1 MSFSLNSY
9 YIGGR
14 VDMGL
19 VGSEGVFQH
28 SLINLFF
35 PSVLNMDN
43 LQIDT
48 VGYGYFLKLHQP
60 VH

>member
-19 VGSEGVFQH
+19 VWLGVRE
-28 SLINLFF
+28 LF
-35 PSVLNMDN
+35 S
-43 LQIDT
+43 T
-48 VGYGYFLKLHQP
+48 A
-60 VH
+60 